1 MILRELL
8 NEVEYTLVQGSEEL
22 EIAALC
28 YDSRKV
34 VPGSVYVCIPGTVVD
49 GHDFIEKAIQAGASA
64 IVVSKDV
71 IVPNEITVIQVADA
85 RLGLALMSAA
95 FFRHPAKQL
104 KVIGITGT
112 KGKTTTVYMMKSI
125 LENAGYKVGLMGTI
139 ETLIG
144 QERIPA
150 HNTTPESYVIQE
162 NFSKMLEAGC
172 EICVMEVSS
181 QGLMMK
187 RTAGFEFEIGIFTNL
202 EPDHISPTEHANFED
217 YAACKGLLFQ
227 QCKLGIVNC
236 DDKNWQMVLKN
247 HTCQMETYGLSDKA
261 NLYAQKI
268 DLVQKGGHLGV
279 EYTLGGVMTERIQLD
294 LPGRFSIYNSLAA
307 IAVCRHF
314 QVQVDSM
321 KDALKNAQVKGRIE
335 MIKVS
340 DDFSLMIDYA
350 HNAMA
355 LESLLSTLK
364 EYDPGRLVCVF
375 GCGGNRDKQRRY
387 EMGEVSGRLADFTII
402 TSDNPR
408 FEEPQAIMDDIVQGI
423 NRTAGDYIQIA
434 DRKEAIRYAIL
445 NGRKDDVIV
454 LAGKGHEDYQEIK
467 GVHYPMDERVLIQEI
482 LIEEHL
488 IEG

>member
-8 NEVEYTLVQGSEEL
+8 KEVEYTLVQGSEEI
-22 EIAALC
+22 EITALC

-34 VPGSVYVCIPGTVVD
+34 VPDSVYVCIPGTIVD
-49 GHDFIEKAIQAGASA
+49 GHDFIENAIQAGAGA
-64 IVVSKDV
+64 IVISKDV
-71 IVPNEITVIQVADA
+71 TISSELTVIRVEDA
-85 RLGLALMSAA
+85 RLTLALMSAA
-95 FFRHPAKQL
+95 FFDHPAKQL

-125 LENAGYKVGLMGTI
+125 LENAGYQVGLMGTI
-139 ETLIG
+139 ETIIG
-144 QERIPA
+144 QEIIPA

-162 NFSKMLEAGC
+162 NFSKMVHAGC
-172 EICVMEVSS
+172 DICVMEVSS

-227 QCKLGIVNC
+227 QCKLGVVNC
-236 DDKNWQMVLKN
+236 DDKNWQMVLKD
-247 HTCQMETYGLSDKA
+247 HTCRMETYGLSDQA
-261 NLYAQKI
+261 DLYAYDI
-268 DLVQKGGHLGV
+268 NLVQKGGHLGV
-279 EYTLGGVMTERIQLD
+279 EYLLGGLLNEKIQLD

-314 QVQVDSM
+314 QVQMDSM
-321 KDALKNAQVKGRIE
+321 KSALKNAQVKGRIE

-340 DDFSLMIDYA
+340 EDFSLMIDYA

-364 EYDPGRLVCVF
+364 EYHPGRLVCVF

-408 FEEPQAIMDDIVQGI
+408 FEEPKAIMDDIV
-423 NRTAGDYIQIA
+423 AGMAKTKGAFIQIA

-445 NGRKDDVIV
+445 NGKKDDVIV

-482 LIEEHL
+482 LKEEQL
-488 IEG
+488 L

>member
-8 NEVEYTLVQGSEEL
+8 KEVEYTLVQGSEEI
-22 EIAALC
+22 EITALC

-34 VPGSVYVCIPGTVVD
+34 VPDSVYVCIPGTIVD
-49 GHDFIEKAIQAGASA
+49 GHDFIENAIQAGAGA
-64 IVVSKDV
+64 IVISKDV
-71 IVPNEITVIQVADA
+71 TISSELTVIRVEDA
-85 RLGLALMSAA
+85 RLTLALMSAA
-95 FFRHPAKQL
+95 FFDHPAKQL

-125 LENAGYKVGLMGTI
+125 LENAGYQVGLMGTI
-139 ETLIG
+139 ETIIG
-144 QERIPA
+144 QEIIPA

-162 NFSKMLEAGC
+162 NFSKMVHAGC
-172 EICVMEVSS
+172 DICVMEVSS

-227 QCKLGIVNC
+227 QCKLGVVNC
-236 DDKNWQMVLKN
+236 DDKNWQMVLKD
-247 HTCQMETYGLSDKA
+247 HTCRMETYGLSDQA
-261 NLYAQKI
+261 DLYAYDI
-268 DLVQKGGHLGV
+268 NLVQKGGHLGV
-279 EYTLGGVMTERIQLD
+279 EYMLGGLLNEKIQLD

-314 QVQVDSM
+314 QVQMDSM
-321 KDALKNAQVKGRIE
+321 KSALKNAHVKGRIE

-340 DDFSLMIDYA
+340 EEFSLMIDYA

-364 EYDPGRLVCVF
+364 EYHPGRLVCVF

-408 FEEPQAIMDDIVQGI
+408 FEEPKAIMDDIV
-423 NRTAGDYIQIA
+423 AGMEKTKGAFIQIA

-445 NGRKDDVIV
+445 NGKKDDVIV

-467 GVHYPMDERVLIQEI
+467 GVHYPMDERVLIREI
-482 LIEEHL
+482 LKEEQL
-488 IEG
+488 L

>member
-8 NEVEYTLVQGSEEL
+8 KEVEYTLVQGSEEI
-22 EIAALC
+22 EITALC

-34 VPGSVYVCIPGTVVD
+34 VPDSVYVCIPGTIVD
-49 GHDFIEKAIQAGASA
+49 GHDFIENAIQAGAGA
-64 IVVSKDV
+64 IVISKDV
-71 IVPNEITVIQVADA
+71 TISSELTVIRVEDA
-85 RLGLALMSAA
+85 RLALALMSAA
-95 FFRHPAKQL
+95 FFDHPAKQL

-125 LENAGYKVGLMGTI
+125 LEKAGYQVGLMGTI
-139 ETLIG
+139 ETIIG
-144 QERIPA
+144 QEIIPA

-162 NFSKMLEAGC
+162 NFSKMVHAGC
-172 EICVMEVSS
+172 DICVMEVSS

-227 QCKLGIVNC
+227 QCKLGVVNC
-236 DDKNWQMVLKN
+236 DDKNWQMVLKD
-247 HTCQMETYGLSDKA
+247 HTCRMETYGLSDQA
-261 NLYAQKI
+261 DLYAYDI
-268 DLVQKGGHLGV
+268 NLVQKGGHLGV
-279 EYTLGGVMTERIQLD
+279 EYLLGGLLNEKIQLD

-314 QVQVDSM
+314 QVQMDSM
-321 KDALKNAQVKGRIE
+321 KSALKNAHVKGRIE

-340 DDFSLMIDYA
+340 EDFSLMIDYA

-364 EYDPGRLVCVF
+364 EYHPGRLVCVF

-408 FEEPQAIMDDIVQGI
+408 FEEPKAIMDDIV
-423 NRTAGDYIQIA
+423 AGMSKTKGAFIQIA

-445 NGRKDDVIV
+445 NGKKDDVIV

-482 LIEEHL
+482 LKEEQL
-488 IEG
+488 L

>member
-8 NEVEYTLVQGSEEL
+8 KEVEYTLVQGSEEI
-22 EIAALC
+22 EITALC

-34 VPGSVYVCIPGTVVD
+34 VPDSVYVCIPGTIVD
-49 GHDFIEKAIQAGASA
+49 GHDFIENAIQAGAGA
-64 IVVSKDV
+64 IVISKDV
-71 IVPNEITVIQVADA
+71 TISSELTMIRVEDA
-85 RLGLALMSAA
+85 RLTLALMSAA
-95 FFRHPAKQL
+95 FFDHPAKQL

-125 LENAGYKVGLMGTI
+125 LENAGYQVGLMGTI
-139 ETLIG
+139 ETIIG
-144 QERIPA
+144 QEIIPA

-162 NFSKMLEAGC
+162 NFSKMVHAGC
-172 EICVMEVSS
+172 DICVMEVSS

-227 QCKLGIVNC
+227 QCKLGVVNC
-236 DDKNWQMVLKN
+236 DDKNWQMVLKD
-247 HTCQMETYGLSDKA
+247 HTCRMETYGLSDQA
-261 NLYAQKI
+261 DLYAYDI
-268 DLVQKGGHLGV
+268 NLVQKGGHLGV
-279 EYTLGGVMTERIQLD
+279 EYLLGGLLNEKIQLD

-314 QVQVDSM
+314 QVQMDSM
-321 KDALKNAQVKGRIE
+321 KSALKNAHVKGRIE

-340 DDFSLMIDYA
+340 EDFSLMIDYA

-364 EYDPGRLVCVF
+364 EYHPGRLVCVF

-408 FEEPQAIMDDIVQGI
+408 FEEPKAIMDDIV
-423 NRTAGDYIQIA
+423 AGMEKTKGAFIQIA

-445 NGRKDDVIV
+445 NGKKDDVIV

-482 LIEEHL
+482 LKEEQL
-488 IEG
+488 L

>member
-8 NEVEYTLVQGSEEL
+8 KEVEYTLVQGSEEI
-22 EIAALC
+22 EITALC

-34 VPGSVYVCIPGTVVD
+34 VPDSVYVCIPGTIVD
-49 GHDFIEKAIQAGASA
+49 GHDFIENAIQAGAGA
-64 IVVSKDV
+64 ILISKDV
-71 IVPNEITVIQVADA
+71 AISSELTVIRVEDA
-85 RLGLALMSAA
+85 RLALALMSAA
-95 FFRHPAKQL
+95 FFDHPAKQL

-125 LENAGYKVGLMGTI
+125 LENAGYHVGLMGTI
-139 ETLIG
+139 ETIIG
-144 QERIPA
+144 QEIIPA

-162 NFSKMLEAGC
+162 NFSKMVHAGC
-172 EICVMEVSS
+172 DICVMEVSS

-227 QCKLGIVNC
+227 QCKLGVVNC
-236 DDKNWQMVLKN
+236 DDKNWQMVLKD
-247 HTCQMETYGLSDKA
+247 HTCRMETYGLSDQA
-261 NLYAQKI
+261 DLYAYDI
-268 DLVQKGGHLGV
+268 NLVQKGGHLGV
-279 EYTLGGVMTERIQLD
+279 EYLLGGLLNEKIQLD

-314 QVQVDSM
+314 QVQMDSM
-321 KDALKNAQVKGRIE
+321 KSALKNAQVKGRIE

-340 DDFSLMIDYA
+340 EDFSLMIDYA

-364 EYDPGRLVCVF
+364 EYHPGRLVCVF

-408 FEEPQAIMDDIVQGI
+408 FEEPKAIMDDIV
-423 NRTAGDYIQIA
+423 AGMAKTKGAFIQIA

-445 NGRKDDVIV
+445 NGKKDDVIV

-482 LIEEHL
+482 LKEEQL
-488 IEG
+488 I

>member
-8 NEVEYTLVQGSEEL
+8 KEVEYTLVQGSEEI
-22 EIAALC
+22 EITALC

-34 VPGSVYVCIPGTVVD
+34 VPDSVYVCIPGTIVD
-49 GHDFIEKAIQAGASA
+49 GHDFIENAIQAGAGA
-64 IVVSKDV
+64 IVISKDV
-71 IVPNEITVIQVADA
+71 TISSELTVIRVEDA
-85 RLGLALMSAA
+85 RLALALMSAA
-95 FFRHPAKQL
+95 FFDHPAKQL

-125 LENAGYKVGLMGTI
+125 LENAGYQVGLMGTI
-139 ETLIG
+139 ETIIG
-144 QERIPA
+144 QEIIPA

-162 NFSKMLEAGC
+162 NFSKMVHAGC
-172 EICVMEVSS
+172 DICVMEVSS

-227 QCKLGIVNC
+227 QCKLGVVNC
-236 DDKNWQMVLKN
+236 DDKNWQMVLKD
-247 HTCQMETYGLSDKA
+247 HTCRMETYGLSDQA
-261 NLYAQKI
+261 DLYAYDI
-268 DLVQKGGHLGV
+268 NLVQKGGHLGV
-279 EYTLGGVMTERIQLD
+279 EYLLGGLLNEKIQLD

-314 QVQVDSM
+314 QVQMDSM
-321 KDALKNAQVKGRIE
+321 KSALKNAHVKGRIE

-340 DDFSLMIDYA
+340 EDFSLMIDYA

-364 EYDPGRLVCVF
+364 EYHPGRLVCVF

-387 EMGEVSGRLADFTII
+387 EMGEVSGRLADYTII

-408 FEEPQAIMDDIVQGI
+408 FEEPKAIMDDIV
-423 NRTAGDYIQIA
+423 AGMEKTKGAFIQIA

-445 NGRKDDVIV
+445 NGKKDDVIV

-482 LIEEHL
+482 LKEEQL
-488 IEG
+488 L

>member
-8 NEVEYTLVQGSEEL
+8 KEVEYTLVQGSEEI
-22 EIAALC
+22 EITALC

-34 VPGSVYVCIPGTVVD
+34 VPDSVYVCIPGTIVD
-49 GHDFIEKAIQAGASA
+49 GHDFIENAIQAGAGA
-64 IVVSKDV
+64 IVISKDV
-71 IVPNEITVIQVADA
+71 TISSELTVIRVEDA
-85 RLGLALMSAA
+85 RLALALMSAA
-95 FFRHPAKQL
+95 FFDHPAKQL

-125 LENAGYKVGLMGTI
+125 LENAGYQVGLMGTI
-139 ETLIG
+139 ETIIG
-144 QERIPA
+144 QEIIPA

-162 NFSKMLEAGC
+162 NFSKMVHAGC
-172 EICVMEVSS
+172 DICVMEVSS

-227 QCKLGIVNC
+227 QCKLGVVNC
-236 DDKNWQMVLKN
+236 DDKNWQMVLKD
-247 HTCQMETYGLSDKA
+247 HTCRMETYGLSDQA
-261 NLYAQKI
+261 DLYAYDI
-268 DLVQKGGHLGV
+268 NLVQKGGHLGV
-279 EYTLGGVMTERIQLD
+279 EYMLGGLLNEKIQLD

-314 QVQVDSM
+314 QVQMDSM
-321 KDALKNAQVKGRIE
+321 KSALKNAHVKGRIE

-340 DDFSLMIDYA
+340 EEFSLMIDYA

-364 EYDPGRLVCVF
+364 EYHPGRLVCVF

-408 FEEPQAIMDDIVQGI
+408 FEEPKAIMDDIV
-423 NRTAGDYIQIA
+423 AGMAKTKGAFIQIA

-445 NGRKDDVIV
+445 NGKKDDVIV

-482 LIEEHL
+482 LKEEQL
-488 IEG
+488 L

>member
-8 NEVEYTLVQGSEEL
+8 KEVEYTLVQGSEEI
-22 EIAALC
+22 EITALC

-34 VPGSVYVCIPGTVVD
+34 VPDSVYVCIPGTIVD
-49 GHDFIEKAIQAGASA
+49 GHDFIENAIQAGAGA
-64 IVVSKDV
+64 IVISKDV
-71 IVPNEITVIQVADA
+71 TISSELTVIRVEDA
-85 RLGLALMSAA
+85 RLTLALMSAA
-95 FFRHPAKQL
+95 FFDHPAKQL

-125 LENAGYKVGLMGTI
+125 LENAGYHVGLMGTI
-139 ETLIG
+139 ETIIG
-144 QERIPA
+144 QEIIPA

-162 NFSKMLEAGC
+162 NFSKMVHAGC
-172 EICVMEVSS
+172 DICVMEVSS

-227 QCKLGIVNC
+227 QCKLGVVNC
-236 DDKNWQMVLKN
+236 DDKNWQMVLKD
-247 HTCQMETYGLSDKA
+247 HTCRMETYGLSDQA
-261 NLYAQKI
+261 DLYAYDI
-268 DLVQKGGHLGV
+268 NLVQKGGHLGV
-279 EYTLGGVMTERIQLD
+279 EYLLGGLLNEKIQLD

-314 QVQVDSM
+314 QVQMDSM
-321 KDALKNAQVKGRIE
+321 KSALKNAQVKGRIE

-340 DDFSLMIDYA
+340 EDFSLMIDYA

-364 EYDPGRLVCVF
+364 EYHPGRLVCVF

-408 FEEPQAIMDDIVQGI
+408 FEEPKAIMDDIV
-423 NRTAGDYIQIA
+423 AGMAKTKGAFIQIA

-445 NGRKDDVIV
+445 NGKKDDVIV

-482 LIEEHL
+482 LKEEQL
-488 IEG
+488 L

>member
-8 NEVEYTLVQGSEEL
+8 KEVEYTLVQGSEEI
-22 EIAALC
+22 EITALC

-34 VPGSVYVCIPGTVVD
+34 VPDSVYVCIPGTIVD
-49 GHDFIEKAIQAGASA
+49 GHDFIENAIQAGAGA
-64 IVVSKDV
+64 IVISKDV
-71 IVPNEITVIQVADA
+71 TISSELTVIRVEDA
-85 RLGLALMSAA
+85 RLTLALMSAA
-95 FFRHPAKQL
+95 FFDHPAKQL

-125 LENAGYKVGLMGTI
+125 LENAGYQVGLMGTI
-139 ETLIG
+139 ETIIG
-144 QERIPA
+144 QEIIPA

-162 NFSKMLEAGC
+162 NFSKMVHAGC
-172 EICVMEVSS
+172 DICVMEVSS

-227 QCKLGIVNC
+227 QCKLGVVNC
-236 DDKNWQMVLKN
+236 DDKNWQMVLKD
-247 HTCQMETYGLSDKA
+247 HTCRMETYGLSDQA
-261 NLYAQKI
+261 DLYAYDI
-268 DLVQKGGHLGV
+268 NLVQKGGHLGV
-279 EYTLGGVMTERIQLD
+279 EYMLGGLLNEKIQLD

-314 QVQVDSM
+314 QVQMDSM
-321 KDALKNAQVKGRIE
+321 KSALKNAHVKGRIE

-340 DDFSLMIDYA
+340 EEFSLMIDYA

-364 EYDPGRLVCVF
+364 EYHPGRLVCVF

-408 FEEPQAIMDDIVQGI
+408 FEEPKAIMDDIV
-423 NRTAGDYIQIA
+423 AGMSKTKGAFIQIA

-445 NGRKDDVIV
+445 NGKKDDVIV

-482 LIEEHL
+482 LKEEQL
-488 IEG
+488 L

>member
-8 NEVEYTLVQGSEEL
+8 KEVEYTLVQGSEEI
-22 EIAALC
+22 EITALC

-34 VPGSVYVCIPGTVVD
+34 VPDSVYVCIPGTIVD
-49 GHDFIEKAIQAGASA
+49 GHDFIENAIQAGAGA
-64 IVVSKDV
+64 IVISKDV
-71 IVPNEITVIQVADA
+71 AISSELTVIRVEDA
-85 RLGLALMSAA
+85 RLALALMSAA
-95 FFRHPAKQL
+95 FFDHPAKQL

-125 LENAGYKVGLMGTI
+125 LENAGYHVGLMGTI
-139 ETLIG
+139 ETIIG
-144 QERIPA
+144 QEIIPA

-162 NFSKMLEAGC
+162 NFSKMVHAGC
-172 EICVMEVSS
+172 DICVMEVSS

-227 QCKLGIVNC
+227 QCKLGVVNC
-236 DDKNWQMVLKN
+236 DDKNWQMVLKD
-247 HTCQMETYGLSDKA
+247 HTCRMETYGLSDQA
-261 NLYAQKI
+261 DLYAYDI
-268 DLVQKGGHLGV
+268 NLVQKGGHLGV
-279 EYTLGGVMTERIQLD
+279 EYLLGGLLNEKIQLD

-314 QVQVDSM
+314 QVQMDSM
-321 KDALKNAQVKGRIE
+321 KSALKNAQVKGRIE

-340 DDFSLMIDYA
+340 EDFSLMIDYA

-364 EYDPGRLVCVF
+364 EYHPGRLVCVF

-408 FEEPQAIMDDIVQGI
+408 FEEPKAIMDDIV
-423 NRTAGDYIQIA
+423 AGMAKTKGAFIQIA

-445 NGRKDDVIV
+445 NGKKDDVIV

-467 GVHYPMDERVLIQEI
+467 GVHYPMDERVLIREI
-482 LIEEHL
+482 LKEEQL
-488 IEG
+488 L